1 MLLSLSLLLPVV
13 VPCSFVTVSA
23 QQHWNCPAEGKGTS
37 TCMGSAPFLIFSHG
51 NGIFRID
58 TEGTNHKQLV
68 VDAGTSVI
76 MDFHYQKE
84 RIYWV
89 DLERQL
95 LQRVFMNGSKQ
106 EVVCH
111 IEKNVSGMAINWIN
125 EELIWFS
132 QQEGIIRVT
141 DMEGNNSR
149 VLVNTSHYPADI
161 AVDPVKRFIFWSS
174 EVAGSLHRADLGC
187 VEVKTLLQTPGKIT
201 ALSLDVL
208 EKRIFWIQRKREGSS
223 SHIWSCDYDG
233 GSIHLLTQQTRH
245 HLLAM
250 SLFGDRIFYST
261 LKRETIWI
269 ANKHTGKDM
278 VRMNFNASIEAPS
291 ELQVVHPLVQPSMD
305 GGARDSGQKLCKL
318 KKGNCSRGLC
328 RRDPKSQL
336 CACAEGYTL
345 SPDGKHCEDVNE
357 CALWSHGCT
366 LGCENIPG
374 SYYCTCPA
382 GFVLLPDGK
391 RCHQFVSCPSNASE
405 CSHGCVL
412 TPDGPRCFCPEGSTL
427 QTDGKTCSGCSSPDN
442 GGCSQLCIPLSPR
455 SWECGC
461 FPGYNLQ
468 LDQRSCTASG
478 PPPVLLFANS
488 QDIRRMHFD
497 GTDYGTLLSQQV
509 GTVFALDYDPVE
521 NKLYFAHTALK
532 WIERARMDGSQRER
546 LIQEGIDMPES
557 LAVDWIGRRIY
568 WTDRGKSVIEGSD
581 LSGKHRQP
589 IIKENI
595 SQPRGIAVY
604 PMAKRLFWTD
614 TGINPKIESS
624 SLKGSGRLVIASS
637 DLLEPSGIT
646 IDYLTDLLYWCDAK
660 RAVIE
665 MANLDGSKRQRLA
678 QNDVGRPFALA
689 VFEDHL
695 WISEWAM
702 PSVIRVNKRTGANRV
717 CLRGSMLKPSSL
729 VVVHPLAK
737 PGADP
742 CLHQN
747 GGCQQ
752 ICQES
757 FGTAQCSCHEGFTKA
772 PDGRMCLDPKSHRPA
787 AGGEGNGDNHV
798 ALLDHVPQP
807 GSSRENATEPQDM
820 LVEIMVSD
828 GDDCGPG
835 GCGRHATCASEG
847 ENATCRCLQGFAG
860 DGKACFD
867 IDECMLGTAACP
879 PASSTCINTEG
890 SYVCRCSEGF
900 RGDGIHCLDVDECQ
914 LGVHGCGENA
924 DCMNTE
930 GGYTCQCAGLPSE
943 PGLPCPDSTSPSPL
957 EEDGRHLV
965 RNSYP
970 GCPPSHDG
978 YCLHGGVCMY
988 VEAVDSYAC
997 NCVVGYIGERCQHR
1011 DLRWEL
1017 RNASHGQQRDVTV
1030 VAICVVVLVLLLVV
1044 GLWEAR
1050 QYRIRKQLL
1059 KNPKNPYEDPSSNGE
1074 SSGGGV
1080 SSSQPASSEVEMPSC
1095 PQPWFVVI
1103 EEHQDFGNRIH
1114 STVAEKGQTAEV
1126 WPSGQFSL
1134 PGS

>member
-58 TEGTNHKQLV
+58 PEGTNHKQLV

-95 LQRVFMNGSKQ
+95 LQRVFMNGSRQ

-278 VRMNFNASIEAPS
+278 VRMNFNASIEAPT
-291 ELQVVHPLVQPSMD
+291 ELQVVHPFVQPSMD

-328 RRDPKSQL
+328 GRDPKSQL

-427 QTDGKTCSGCSSPDN
+427 QTDGKSCSGCSSPDN

-546 LIQEGIDMPES
+546 LIQEGIDMPEG

-595 SQPRGIAVY
+595 SQPRGIAVH
-604 PMAKRLFWTD
+604 PVAKRLFWTD

-637 DLLEPSGIT
+637 DLLEPSGLT

-665 MANLDGSKRQRLA
+665 MSNLDGSKRQRLA

-787 AGGEGNGDNHV
+787 AGGEGNGGNHV

-807 GSSRENATEPQDM
+807 GASRENATEPQAM
-820 LVEIMVSD
+820 LMEIMVSD

-835 GCGRHATCASEG
+835 GCSRHATCASEG

-860 DGKACFD
+860 DGKGCFD

-879 PASSTCINTEG
+879 PTSSTCINTEG

-930 GGYTCQCAGLPSE
+930 GGYTCQCAGLISQ

-1059 KNPKNPYEDPSSNGE
+1059 KNPKNPYEDPSSNGV
-1074 SSGGGV
+1074 SGGGGV
-1080 SSSQPASSEVEMPSC
+1080 SSSRPASSEVEIPSC

-1103 EEHQDFGNRIH
+1103 EEHQDFGNRIQ

-1126 WPSGQFSL
+1126 GPSEQFSL

>member
-13 VPCSFVTVSA
+13 FQCSFVTVSA

-37 TCMGSAPFLIFSHG
+37 TCTGSAPFLIFSHG

-58 TEGTNHKQLV
+58 PEGTNHKQLA
-68 VDAGTSVI
+68 VDAGASVI
-76 MDFHYQKE
+76 MDFHYNEE

-95 LQRVFMNGSKQ
+95 LQRVFLNGSKQ

-125 EELIWFS
+125 EELIWSS
-132 QQEGIIRVT
+132 QQEGIITVT
-141 DMEGNNSR
+141 DMKGNNSH
-149 VLVNTSHYPADI
+149 LLLNTSHYPADI

-174 EVAGSLHRADLGC
+174 EVAGSLHRADLDH
-187 VEVKTLLQTPGKIT
+187 VEVKTLLRTPEKVT

-208 EKRIFWIQRKREGSS
+208 EKRIFWIQQNREGSS
-223 SHIWSCDYDG
+223 SHIWSCDYGG
-233 GSIHLLTQQTRH
+233 GSIHFLKQQTRH
-245 HLLAM
+245 HLFAI

-269 ANKHTGKDM
+269 ASKHTGKDM
-278 VRMNFNASIEAPS
+278 IRMNFNASTEAPG
-291 ELQVVHPLVQPSMD
+291 ELRIVHPLVQPSMEH
-305 GGARDSGQKLCKL
+305 GAWDSGQKLCKL

-328 RRDPKSQL
+328 GRDPKSHL
-336 CACAEGYTL
+336 CACAEGYAL

-366 LGCENIPG
+366 LGCENVPG

-391 RCHQFVSCPSNASE
+391 RCHQFVSCPSNTSE

-412 TPDGPRCFCPEGSTL
+412 TPEGPLCFCPEGSAL
-427 QTDGKTCSGCSSPDN
+427 KTDGKTCSGCSSPDN
-442 GGCSQLCIPLSPR
+442 GGCSQLCIPLSPA

-468 LDQRSCTASG
+468 PDHKSCAAAG

-488 QDIRRMHFD
+488 QDIRRMRFD
-497 GTDYGTLLSQQV
+497 GTEYRTLLSQQV
-509 GTVFALDYDPVE
+509 GTVFALDHDPVE
-521 NKLYFAHTALK
+521 NKLYFAHTTLK
-532 WIERARMDGSQRER
+532 WIERARLDGSQRER
-546 LIQEGIDMPES
+546 LIEEGLDMPEG

-589 IIKENI
+589 IIKENV
-595 SQPRGIAVY
+595 SQPQGIAVH
-604 PMAKRLFWTD
+604 PAAKRLFWTD
-614 TGINPKIESS
+614 TGIHPKIESS
-624 SLKGSGRLVIASS
+624 SLQGFGRRVLADS
-637 DLLEPSGIT
+637 DLLEPNGIT
-646 IDYLTDLLYWCDAK
+646 IDYLTDTLYWCDAK
-660 RAVIE
+660 LAVIE
-665 MANLDGSKRQRLA
+665 MANLDGSKRRRLA

-695 WISEWAM
+695 WISDWAM
-702 PSVIRVNKRTGANRV
+702 PSVIRVNKRTGTNRV

-757 FGTAQCSCHEGFTKA
+757 LGTAQCSCREGFTKA
-772 PDGRMCLDPKSHRPA
+772 PDGRMCLSLKSHPPA
-787 AGGEGNGDNHV
+787 AGAEGDGGDGMALLGHV
-798 ALLDHVPQP
+798 AQSGALEDNVT
-807 GSSRENATEPQDM
+807 APQDM
-820 LVEIMVSD
+820 LVEIMVSG
-828 GDDCGPG
+828 GDDCGAS

-860 DGKACFD
+860 DGKACVD
-867 IDECMLGTAACP
+867 IDECTLGTAACP
-879 PASSTCINTEG
+879 LASSKCINTEG
-890 SYVCRCSEGF
+890 SYVCQCSEGF

-914 LGVHGCGENA
+914 LGVHGCGEDA
-924 DCMNTE
+924 DCLNTE
-930 GGYTCQCAGLPSE
+930 GGYTCLCAGYLSE
-943 PGLPCPDSTSPSPL
+943 PGLPCSDSTSPSPL
-957 EEDGRHLV
+957 EEDRGHLV

-978 YCLHGGVCMY
+978 FCLHDGVCMY

-1017 RNASHGQQRDVTV
+1017 RHAGHGQQRDITV
-1030 VAICVVVLVLLLVV
+1030 VAVCVVVLVLLLVA
-1044 GLWEAR
+1044 GLWGAR
-1050 QYRIRKQLL
+1050 HYRIRKQLL
-1059 KNPKNPYEDPSSNGE
+1059 KNPKNPYEDPSSDVNG
-1074 SSGGGV
+1074 SGV
-1080 SSSQPASSEVEMPSC
+1080 SGSRPTSSEAETPSC
-1095 PQPWFVVI
+1095 SQPWFVVI
-1103 EEHQDFGNRIH
+1103 EEHQDFGNKRQP
-1114 STVAEKGQTAEV
+1114 TAGEKGQAAELG
-1126 WPSGQFSL
+1126 SGDRFSL